1 MSKPFTE
8 LQLKTVYRT
17 GEDDLFNDFYQPVLS
32 QAIRYDR
39 AVGFFSSSI
48 IASNIKGVSEL
59 IKKNGTMRLIIGS
72 PLDEDEFEAI
82 KYASDEKKN
91 ILVNGYMDELLMMIQ
106 EGNIA
111 SDRLRLLAI
120 LVATK
125 KLEIKFAI
133 RRKGMYHEKI
143 GIAYDKFDNLIV
155 FQGSANETPSALFE
169 NLNAESISVYQSW
182 REQTFEDYG
191 QHYVNAFEVL
201 WKGEQ
206 KETLTIDVLSNHY
219 ENIIKHIKE
228 HQDLNDF
235 IEFDKL
241 VSTLDESI
249 EKKISNNKKPYP
261 KIPVFL
267 GDKKFEVREHQSRAL
282 TKWRANG
289 FSGILKHATG
299 SGKTITALY
308 AISKVFE
315 AKHKKN
321 DSLVVI
327 ISVPYIALASQWVK
341 ELNGFNIYPV
351 ECFESKVKWSASL
364 SRKIQL
370 LQFGELKFLCILVVN
385 KTLTS
390 DYFQELI
397 QKINKESLMVIGD
410 ECHRHGAIN
419 TRNALP
425 DASFKLGLSATP
437 FQDDDTEVE
446 NPFPNEAKDNILSY
460 YGAIIDEYSLE
471 DAINDGILTPYDYHI
486 IPIHLTEEEQIDY
499 DEVSELISSIF
510 INSGGRPSKEERER
524 LLIYAARRGRILGS
538 AQNKLIA
545 LDELIKNTP
554 SKDRLL
560 SLFYVG
566 EGTNSQ
572 DNKNIDEVSS
582 ILIKNQWRASQF
594 IGETD
599 KKLRK
604 TLLDAFK
611 NKEID
616 ALVAM
621 KVLDE
626 GIDVPACQRA
636 YILAS
641 TKNPRQYIQ
650 RRGRVLRRFPNK
662 SSASIYDFVVLPCK
676 NYATKYKKNLLK
688 SELERIRDFT
698 LLATNKVE
706 IETIIDTLEMENA

>member
-1 MSKPFTE
+1 MSKPFTD
-8 LQLKTVYRT
+8 LVLKTVYRT
-17 GEDDLFNDFYQPVLS
+17 GDDDLFNDFYRPVLS

-48 IASNIKGVSEL
+48 IASNIKGISEL
-59 IKKNGTMRLIIGS
+59 IKKNGTMRLVIGN
-72 PLDEDEFEAI
+72 PLSEDEFEAI
-82 KYASDEKKN
+82 KYASEEEKN
-91 ILVNGYMDELLMMIQ
+91 TLVNGYMNELLIMIQ
-106 EGNIA
+106 DDSNF

-143 GIAYDKFDNLIV
+143 GIAYDEFNNLIV

-169 NLNAESISVYQSW
+169 NLNAECISVYKSW
-182 REQTFEDYG
+182 SEKIFEEYG
-191 QHYVNAFEVL
+191 QHYVKAFEVL
-201 WKGEQ
+201 WNGEQ
-206 KETLTIDVLSNHY
+206 KDTLTINVLSHY
-219 ENIIKHIKE
+219 YEKIIKHINQ

-235 IEFDKL
+235 TGFDKL

-249 EKKISNNKKPYP
+249 EQKIYDNDKPYP
-261 KIPVFL
+261 KIPL
-267 GDKKFEVREHQSRAL
+267 YLSGKKFQVREHQTRAL
-282 TKWRANG
+282 ANWKANY

-308 AISKVFE
+308 AISKIFE
-315 AKHKKN
+315 AKYKKN
-321 DSLVVI
+321 DSLVVV

-341 ELNGFNIYPV
+341 ELNNFNIYPV
-351 ECFESKVKWSASL
+351 ECFENRAKWSASL

-370 LQFGELKFLCILVVN
+370 LQFGELKFLCVLVVN

-390 DYFQELI
+390 DSFQELI
-397 QKINKESLMVIGD
+397 KKVNKESLMVIGD

-425 DASFKLGLSATP
+425 DAYFKLGLSATP
-437 FQDDDTEVE
+437 FQDDDTEID
-446 NPFPNEAKDNILSY
+446 NPFPNDAKENILSY
-460 YGAIIDEYSLE
+460 YGAIVDEYSLQ
-471 DAINDGILTPYDYHI
+471 DAINDGILTPYDYYI
-486 IPIHLTEEEQIDY
+486 IPIYLTEQEQIDY
-499 DEVSELISSIF
+499 DEVSESISTIL
-510 INSGGRPSKEERER
+510 INSGGNPSKEERER
-524 LLIYAARRGRILGS
+524 LLIYAAKRGRILGS
-538 AQNKLIA
+538 AENKLIA
-545 LDELIKNTP
+545 LDKLIENTP
-554 SKDRLL
+554 AKDRSL

-566 EGTNSQ
+566 EGSNSQ
-572 DNKNIDEVSS
+572 DVRIIDAVSLILQKNH
-582 ILIKNQWRASQF
+582 WRASQF

-599 KKLRK
+599 KNLRK
-604 TLLDAFK
+604 SLLDAFK
-611 NKEID
+611 DKEID

-650 RRGRVLRRFPNK
+650 RRGRVLRKFPQK

-676 NYATKYKKNLLK
+676 DYITKYKKALLK

-706 IETIIDTLEMENA
+706 IETIIDTLEMENV

>member
-8 LQLKTVYRT
+8 LRLKTVYRT
-17 GEDDLFNDFYQPVLS
+17 GEDDIFNDFYQPVLS
-32 QAIRYDR
+32 QSIRYDR

-59 IKKNGTMRLIIGS
+59 IKKNGTMRLVIGN
-72 PLDEDEFEAI
+72 PLSEDEFEAI
-82 KYASDEKKN
+82 KYASEEEKN
-91 ILVNGYMDELLMMIQ
+91 TLVNGYMDELLIMIQ
-106 EGNIA
+106 ENGIA

-143 GIAYDKFDNLIV
+143 GIAYDEFNNLIV

-169 NLNAESISVYQSW
+169 NLNAECISVYKSW
-182 REQTFEDYG
+182 SEQVFEEYG
-191 QHYVNAFEVL
+191 QLYVKAFEIL
-201 WKGEQ
+201 WNGEQ
-206 KETLTIDVLSNHY
+206 KDTLTINVLSHHY
-219 ENIIKHIKE
+219 EKIIKHINE
-228 HQDLNDF
+228 HQNLSDF

-241 VSTLDESI
+241 VSALDESI
-249 EKKISNNKKPYP
+249 EKRIYDNDKPYP
-261 KIPVFL
+261 KIPVYL
-267 GDKKFEVREHQSRAL
+267 SGKKFEVREHQIRAL
-282 TKWRANG
+282 TKWKANC

-315 AKHKKN
+315 AKYKKN
-321 DSLVVI
+321 DSLAVI

-341 ELNGFNIYPV
+341 ELNSFNIYPV
-351 ECFESKVKWSASL
+351 ECFESKAKWSASL

-370 LQFGELKFLCILVVN
+370 LQFDKLKFLCVLVVN

-397 QKINKESLMVIGD
+397 KKINKESLMVVGD

-425 DASFKLGLSATP
+425 DAYFKLGLSATP
-437 FQDDDTEVE
+437 FQDDDAVIE
-446 NPFPNEAKDNILSY
+446 NPFPNEARENILSY
-460 YGAIIDEYSLE
+460 YGAVIDEYSLE
-471 DAINDGILTPYDYHI
+471 NAINDGILTPYDYHI
-486 IPIHLTEEEQIDY
+486 IPIYLTEEEQVDY
-499 DEVSELISSIF
+499 DEVSESISAIF
-510 INSGGRPSKEERER
+510 INSGGRPSKEEKER
-524 LLIYAARRGRILGS
+524 ILICAAKRGRILGS
-538 AQNKLIA
+538 AENKLIA
-545 LDELIKNTP
+545 LDELVKSVP
-554 SKDRLL
+554 PQDKVL

-566 EGTNSQ
+566 EGGNSQ
-572 DNKNIDEVSS
+572 NIRNIDAVSL
-582 ILIKNQWRASQF
+582 ILKKNHWRTSQF
-594 IGETD
+594 VGETD
-599 KKLRK
+599 KNLRK
-604 TLLDAFK
+604 SLLDAFK

-650 RRGRVLRRFPNK
+650 RRGRVLRKFPDK

-676 NYATKYKKNLLK
+676 DYITKYKKSLLK

>member
-8 LQLKTVYRT
+8 LRLKTVYRT
-17 GEDDLFNDFYQPVLS
+17 GDDDLFNDFYQPVLS

-59 IKKNGTMRLIIGS
+59 IKKNGTMRLVIGN
-72 PLDEDEFEAI
+72 PLSEDEFEAI
-82 KYASDEKKN
+82 KYASEEEKN
-91 ILVNGYMDELLMMIQ
+91 TLVNGYMDELLIMIQ
-106 EGNIA
+106 EDSIA

-143 GIAYDKFDNLIV
+143 GIAYDEFNNLIV

-169 NLNAESISVYQSW
+169 NLNAECISVYKSW
-182 REQTFEDYG
+182 CEQIFEEYG
-191 QHYVNAFEVL
+191 QHYVKAFDNL
-201 WKGEQ
+201 WNGEQ
-206 KETLTIDVLSNHY
+206 KDTLTINVLSQHY
-219 ENIIKHIKE
+219 EKLVKHIKE
-228 HQDLNDF
+228 NQDLNDF
-235 IEFDKL
+235 IGFDKL
-241 VSTLDESI
+241 VGTLDESI
-249 EKKISNNKKPYP
+249 EQKIYDNEMPYP
-261 KIPVFL
+261 KIPL
-267 GDKKFEVREHQSRAL
+267 YLSGKKFEVRDHQTRAL
-282 TKWRANG
+282 TKWKVNC

-308 AISKVFE
+308 AISKVFK
-315 AKHKKN
+315 AKYEN
-321 DSLVVI
+321 NSSLVVI

-341 ELNGFNIYPV
+341 ELNVFNIYPV
-351 ECFESKVKWSASL
+351 ECFESTAKWSASL

-397 QKINKESLMVIGD
+397 KKIHKENLMVVGD

-425 DASFKLGLSATP
+425 DAYFKLGLSATP
-437 FQDDDTEVE
+437 FQDDDTEIE

-486 IPIHLTEEEQIDY
+486 IPIYLTEQEQFDY
-499 DEVSELISSIF
+499 DEVSESISAIF
-510 INSGGRPSKEERER
+510 INSGGKPSKEEKER
-524 LLIYAARRGRILGS
+524 LLIYAAKRGRILGS
-538 AQNKLIA
+538 AENKLIA
-545 LDELIKNTP
+545 LDELIKTVSP
-554 SKDRLL
+554 IDRAL

-566 EGTNSQ
+566 EGSNSQ
-572 DNKNIDEVSS
+572 DIRNIDAVSL
-582 ILIKNQWRASQF
+582 ILKKNHWRTSQF

-599 KKLRK
+599 KNLRK
-604 TLLDAFK
+604 SLLEAFK

-650 RRGRVLRRFPNK
+650 RRGRVLRKFPDK

-676 NYATKYKKNLLK
+676 NYITKFKKSLLK

-706 IETIIDTLEMENA
+706 IETIINTLEMENA

>member
-8 LQLKTVYRT
+8 LRLKTVYRT
-17 GEDDLFNDFYQPVLS
+17 GEDDIFNDFYQPVLS
-32 QAIRYDR
+32 QSIRYDR

-59 IKKNGTMRLIIGS
+59 IKKNGTMRLVIGN
-72 PLDEDEFEAI
+72 PLSEDEFEAI
-82 KYASDEKKN
+82 KYASEEEKN
-91 ILVNGYMDELLMMIQ
+91 TLVNGYMDELLIMIQ
-106 EGNIA
+106 DDSIA
-111 SDRLRLLAI
+111 SDRLRLLAV

-143 GIAYDKFDNLIV
+143 GIAYDDFNNLIV

-169 NLNAESISVYQSW
+169 NLNAECISVYKSW
-182 REQTFEDYG
+182 SEQIFEEYG
-191 QHYVNAFEVL
+191 QHYVKAFEIL
-201 WKGEQ
+201 WDGEQ
-206 KETLTIDVLSNHY
+206 KDTLTINVLSHHY
-219 ENIIKHIKE
+219 EKIIKHMNE
-228 HQDLNDF
+228 HQDLNNY
-235 IEFDKL
+235 IGFDKL
-241 VSTLDESI
+241 VSALDESI
-249 EKKISNNKKPYP
+249 EKRIHDINKPFP
-261 KIPVFL
+261 KIPLYF
-267 GDKKFEVREHQSRAL
+267 GGKKFEVREHQTRAL
-282 TKWRANG
+282 NKWKANC

-315 AKHKKN
+315 AKYKKN
-321 DSLVVI
+321 EPLVVV

-351 ECFESKVKWSASL
+351 ECFDGKAKWSASL

-370 LQFGELKFLCILVVN
+370 LQFGGLKFLCILVVN
-385 KTLTS
+385 KTLAS
-390 DYFQELI
+390 DHFQELI
-397 QKINKESLMVIGD
+397 KKINKESLMVVGD

-425 DASFKLGLSATP
+425 DAYFKLGLSATP
-437 FQDDDTEVE
+437 FQDDDTEIE
-446 NPFPNEAKDNILSY
+446 NPFPNEARENILNY
-460 YGAIIDEYSLE
+460 YGSTIDEYSLE

-486 IPIHLTEEEQIDY
+486 IPIYLTEQEQNNY
-499 DEVSELISSIF
+499 DEVSESISAIF
-510 INSGGRPSKEERER
+510 INSGGSPSKEERER
-524 LLIYAARRGRILGS
+524 LLIYAAKRGRILGS

-545 LDELIKNTP
+545 LDKLIKNIP
-554 SKDRLL
+554 ASDRSL

-566 EGTNSQ
+566 EGTNAQ
-572 DNKNIDEVSS
+572 DNKNIDEVSL
-582 ILIKNQWRASQF
+582 ILQENHWRVSQF

-599 KKLRK
+599 KNLRK
-604 TLLDAFK
+604 SLLEAFK

-650 RRGRVLRRFPNK
+650 RRGRVLRKFPNK
-662 SSASIYDFVVLPCK
+662 NSASIYDFVVLPCK
-676 NYATKYKKNLLK
+676 DYETKYKKPLLK

-706 IETIIDTLEMENA
+706 IETIIDTLEMEDV